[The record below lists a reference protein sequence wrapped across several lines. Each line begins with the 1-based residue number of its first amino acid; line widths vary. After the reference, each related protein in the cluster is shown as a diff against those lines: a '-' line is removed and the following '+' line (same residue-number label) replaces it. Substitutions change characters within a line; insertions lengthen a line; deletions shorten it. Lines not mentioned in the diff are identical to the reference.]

1 MSHPFV
7 LGKLAL
13 ERRDTYLKEAKNHR
27 YAGQAKLE
35 RSVQTSLPDRLVA
48 RLSKLRIGLGRRAAD
63 QGRIATSDAFTENKS
78 KIPAG

>member
-13 ERRDTYLKEAKNHR
+13 ERRETYLKEAANHR
-27 YAGQAKLE
+27 IARQGKLE
-35 RSVQTSLPDRLVA
+35 ISVPRSLPDRLVA
-48 RLSKLRIGLGRRAAD
+48 RLSRLRIGLVRQAAD
-63 QGRIATSDAFTENKS
+63 QGRIVTSDAFSENKS